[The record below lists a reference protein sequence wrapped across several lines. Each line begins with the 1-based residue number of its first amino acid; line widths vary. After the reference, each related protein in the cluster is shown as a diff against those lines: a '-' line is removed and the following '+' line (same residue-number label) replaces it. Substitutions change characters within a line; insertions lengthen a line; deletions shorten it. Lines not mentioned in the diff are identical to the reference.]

1 MASFWHT
8 LPQPIVALSPMDG
21 VTDAPFRQVQ
31 AQIGRPDILFTEFT
45 NVEGLWRGNLHLYD
59 ALLYDDSERPIVA
72 QIFGSTPQDFY
83 RAAII
88 VCELG
93 FDGVDINM
101 GCPSK
106 CVTGKGGGA
115 ALIREPLLA
124 QEIVRATKQGVEDWA
139 NGQTL
144 EGIGLAPER
153 IARIRRMNEARRSP
167 IARRRI
173 PVSIKTRLGYD
184 SVIVEDWV
192 KVLLEVEPVAIS
204 LHGRTL
210 RQMYTGSADWEAI
223 ARAAEIVRQT
233 PTLILGNG
241 DLQTPA
247 DVLRRLRESGV
258 HGVLIGRGSMGNPWL
273 FRNIRA
279 ALAASKPGHI
289 NDPAQP
295 GAEPIQPVRPTARER
310 LLTALHHVQLFTRLL
325 PEHRFVELRKHLSWY
340 CRDFFDAVALRR
352 QLVQTSSQEEVQR
365 LIEEALERRVGETEA
380 ASLALTGAHS
390 GQERRETPLISPQA
404 HLANLLPPKMQMEM
418 TSPPP
423 LLPIRRHPR
432 IDIAHPQ
439 SLGAHMDRQLPD

>member
-1 MASFWHT
+1 MIPENGYISLMILDREIHKERVVTSFWQT
-8 LPQPIVALSPMDG
+8 LQKPIIALAPMDG
-21 VTDAPFRQVQ
+21 VSDAPFRLVQ
-31 AQIGRPDILFTEFT
+31 ARIGRPDIVFTEFT
-45 NVEGLWRGNLHLYD
+45 NVEGLWRGDLRLLD
-59 ALLYDDSERPIVA
+59 AFLYDDAERPAVA

-83 RAAII
+83 RSAIM

-153 IARIRRMNEARRSP
+153 IARIRQMNEARRSP
-167 IARRRI
+167 IVRRRL
-173 PVSIKTRLGYD
+173 PVSVKTRLGYD
-184 SVIVEDWV
+184 SVIIEEWV

-210 RQMYTGSADWEAI
+210 RQMYTGSADWDAI

-241 DLQTPA
+241 DIHSPE
-247 DVLRRLRESGV
+247 DVLRRLRQTNV
-258 HGVLIGRGSMGNPWL
+258 HGVLIGRASMGNPWL
-273 FRNIRA
+273 FRDIRA
-279 ALAASKPGHI
+279 ALAAQEAGETR
-289 NDPAQP
+289 PA
-295 GAEPIQPVRPTARER
+295 ERPTAAER
-310 LLTALHHVQLFTRLL
+310 LLTALQHVRLFSALL
-325 PEHRFVELRKHLSWY
+325 PNHRFVELRKHLSWY

-352 QLVQTSSQEEVQR
+352 QLVQTNSLSEVEQ
-365 LIEEALERRVGETEA
+365 IIGEALERGVGERAPA
-380 ASLALTGAHS
+380 AAVSAA
-390 GQERRETPLISPQA
+390 
-404 HLANLLPPKMQMEM
+404 
-418 TSPPP
+418 
-423 LLPIRRHPR
+423 
-432 IDIAHPQ
+432 D
-439 SLGAHMDRQLPD
+439 